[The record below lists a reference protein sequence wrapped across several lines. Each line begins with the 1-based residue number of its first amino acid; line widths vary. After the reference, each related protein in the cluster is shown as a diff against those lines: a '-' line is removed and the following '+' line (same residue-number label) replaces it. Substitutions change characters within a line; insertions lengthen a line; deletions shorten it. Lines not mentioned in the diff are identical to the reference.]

1 MLTQERKD
9 QLESA
14 YQANITAGR
23 APYAGVIIRNTEELT
38 WIYNQRN
45 WSSRFW
51 FESDKSRPDLSRAN
65 LSRANLSDADLSDAD
80 LSRADLS
87 RADLSRANLSDA
99 DLSDADL
106 SDADLSRADLS
117 DADLSRADLSAI
129 KSDIYDIV
137 DLVPLDLPYMVAALK
152 AGTVDGSTYRSD
164 CNQGCLVG
172 TLEISA
178 KRRIA
183 SNPDLDMP
191 HIPHNSSRPA
201 ERWFLA
207 IRPGMTPENSQ
218 IVAWTVQILEER
230 LAFYDRIAAI
240 WSKPATAAAVES
252 VTE

>member
-65 LSRANLSDADLSDAD
+65 LSRANLSD
-80 LSRADLS
+80 
-87 RADLSRANLSDA
+87 
-99 DLSDADL
+99 
-106 SDADLSRADLS
+106 ADLS